1 MEKLIFHC
9 NKVLRLIDK
18 EYPYE
23 KRYSG
28 IIKKIYNIISQICID
43 AKNNVINDNEVDF
56 TSLIINF
63 VDDTTDYLSP
73 IIFELEAIK
82 KIMSTLKN

>member
-1 MEKLIFHC
+1 MEELIFHC

-28 IIKKIYNIISQICID
+28 IIKKIYNIIRKRYLCL
-43 AKNNVINDNEVDF
+43 KE
-56 TSLIINF
+56 II
-63 VDDTTDYLSP
+63 
-73 IIFELEAIK
+73 IK
-82 KIMSTLKN
+82 KLIQMD